1 MSNLLGFS
9 PVYIDRSG
17 KQRTIPSN
25 GLLNISGVTGNI
37 FTIGGKPVM
46 LADGSSSDGSSSLLS
61 LQSAY
66 VNSLVESGA
75 AKINLSPNKDF
86 SICNSLGTPFFSID
100 SETGKTS
107 ILNGL
112 SVSPSSENI
121 VSLSISPPNGV
132 VPLVDIVNIKSRYQ
146 GVVDFAI
153 NKDGD
158 TYIRS
163 LDVDN
168 LNLTSLNGVDISALT
183 LHLSSVET
191 PYKHYASEIKYIPGF
206 TLPNSIFNLSE
217 TTVNAALDEIINAV
231 TLNVNNLTDLINN
244 ISQGSNP
251 QLEGRVSTLETEV
264 QTINDTL
271 SSLQSG
277 NVKGINFQQLQART
291 VWTIHHNTNS
301 RFIQFTVYDENE
313 RLIWPDDAFCLD
325 DNTFIITFSNE
336 QLGRAIL
343 SCILPPIQLVTE

>member
-66 VNSLVESGA
+66 VNSLAEAGS
-75 AKINLSPNKDF
+75 AKINLSTNKDF
-86 SICNSLGTPFFSID
+86 SICNSLGTPFFSVD
-100 SETGKTS
+100 SDTGKTS

-112 SVSPSSENI
+112 SVSPSADNI
-121 VSLSISPPNGV
+121 VGLSISPPSGII
-132 VPLVDIVNIKSRYQ
+132 PLVDLVNIKSRHL
-146 GVVDFAI
+146 GAIDFSI
-153 NKDGD
+153 SKDGD
-158 TYIRS
+158 TYIRN
-163 LDVDN
+163 LEVGN

-183 LHLSSVET
+183 LHLSNVEA
-191 PYKHYASEIKYIPGF
+191 PYKHLASEIKYVPGF
-206 TLPNSIFNLSE
+206 TLPNSIFNINVTS
-217 TTVNAALDEIINAV
+217 VNAAIDEIVNTV
-231 TLNVNNLTDLINN
+231 TSSVNSLTDLINN

-251 QLEGRVSTLETEV
+251 QLEGRVTTLENEV
-264 QTINDTL
+264 QIINDTL

-277 NVKGINFQQLQART
+277 NVKGINFQQLQARS

-325 DNTFIITFSNE
+325 DNTFIISFGNE